1 MTRVPRKGV
10 VRTCIG
16 CRVSDSREGLLRLAL
31 SGSPPQ
37 VQPDLERRL
46 GGRGASIHPRRAC
59 FTAAVKRGAFKR
71 AWMRGVAVTLD
82 PLVSR
87 TLEQYRRRIEKLLLS
102 ARRNNSIAVR
112 IDAVRQAIQMR
123 QAELLVVA
131 EDAAESVSN
140 PQERS
145 GQLDRRIM
153 FFGTEE
159 SLGRL
164 FGDGATAVVALIDR
178 ANARELTRAAE
189 CMAALAEGA

>member
-1 MTRVPRKGV
+1 VTRVARKGV
-10 VRTCIG
+10 LRTCIG
-16 CRVSDSREGLLRLAL
+16 CRASDSREGLLRLTL
-31 SGSPPQ
+31 SGDPPQ

-59 FTAAVKRGAFKR
+59 FSAAVKRGAFKR

-82 PLVSR
+82 QLVSK
-87 TLEQYRRRIEKLLLS
+87 TMEQYRRRIEKLLLS
-102 ARRNNSIAVR
+102 ARRKNSIVVH
-112 IDAVRQAIQMR
+112 IDAVRRAIQVR

-131 EDAAESVSN
+131 EDAVEYISN

-164 FGDGATAVVALIDR
+164 FGDGATSVVALIDR
-178 ANARELTRAAE
+178 AIARELTRAAE
-189 CMAALAEGA
+189 CTAALAEGA